1 MLTGMKVG
9 LLNNITP
16 SEEQEWGSTQ
26 YQEFSDFFNQVEHSI
41 DLVEYRTTEG
51 QFPSSVDECEAYV
64 LTGSVFGAYED
75 EPWIKQLISFVQEAY
90 ASKKTKLIGI
100 CFGHQLLAQA
110 LGGQVKKS
118 EKGWGLGRRT
128 FKLLESPSWMTP
140 QVSEQAFYYA
150 HQDQV
155 ESLPEDAIL
164 LTSDEFCQNGMFQL
178 GANVLGMQGHPEFTG
193 SKIKDVVSIVEPYTT
208 QSVCSS
214 AFESLKAGSADS
226 DVVAQ
231 WFVNF
236 LASPHEA
243 RA

>member
-26 YQEFSDFFNQVEHSI
+26 YQEFSEFFSQVEHSI

-90 ASKKTKLIGI
+90 ARKDIKLIGI

-118 EKGWGLGRRT
+118 EKGWGLGRRK
-128 FKLLESPSWMTP
+128 FKFLESPSWMTP
-140 QVSEQAFYYA
+140 KASEEALYYA

-155 ESLPEDAIL
+155 ESLPEDAVL
-164 LTSDEFCQNGMFQL
+164 LGSDKFCQNDMFQL
-178 GANVLGMQGHPEFTG
+178 GENVLGMQGHPEFTDG
-193 SKIKDVVSIVEPYTT
+193 KIKDVVGIVEPYTT
-208 QSVCSS
+208 QNVCSA
-214 AFESLKAGSADS
+214 AFKSLNAGSADS
-226 DVVAQ
+226 EVVAQ
-231 WFVNF
+231 WFINF
-236 LASPHEA
+236 LRSPNEVTL
-243 RA
+243 